1 MSFLLASHE
10 PQCYYD
16 DVVRAPRGSHEALMN
31 PIERLIYQAFA
42 SARGVERDGRQT
54 SLCLRSPVG
63 GTAVF

>member
-10 PQCYYD
+10 PRCYYD

-31 PIERLIYQAFA
+31 TVERLICQAFA

-54 SLCLRSPVG
+54 NFSLRSPTG